1 MSIIYGS
8 IQEQIK
14 NRNGVRIID
23 KDLKKEMEVQRKGD
37 KIMLIN
43 IVLGEETNYII
54 YANTQIG

>member
-1 MSIIYGS
+1 MVG

-23 KDLKKEMEVQRKGD
+23 EDLKKEMEVQRKGD